1 MYWILTRV
9 HMHVC
14 PPTSMHTH
22 AHFFHDKSATL
33 SIAFNIVW
41 QLTEGLIHLSLS
53 LSLSLS
59 FTHTHTHTM
68 HTHGQYTHA
77 NMHTHTHAYTHHPG
91 ETEQEEQGYK
101 QNLLFI
107 CSITLFSASYIVPI
121 PDFLLL
127 SFFEKFFS
135 LGLHLLLGQPA
146 LEGLLIFFGLKHR

>member
-1 MYWILTRV
+1 
-9 HMHVC
+9 MHA
-14 PPTSMHTH
+14 HTH
-22 AHFFHDKSATL
+22 ARMHARTHHAHT
-33 SIAFNIVW
+33 W
-41 QLTEGLIHLSLS
+41 TIH
-53 LSLSLS
+53 
-59 FTHTHTHTM
+59 TCKHAHTHHT
-68 HTHGQYTHA
+68 
-77 NMHTHTHAYTHHPG
+77 G

-146 LEGLLIFFGLKHR
+146 LEGLLIFFGLKHRYSKSMQFPVKGDHSPADESNRNNNIWLHLGVSTRKNRGC